1 MVALS
6 VCAKVTCGVL
16 PCSVVSTFAT
26 FCPSLG
32 SFKSNVKLADSVTVS
47 PGLKSQVA
55 VCMVFG
61 MAVPSSLVLQTY
73 RIVCFTIRAPVGVP
87 NPFPPR
93 NRPFGRVPLPLE
105 GSGAGPLA
113 PPPAT
118 AIGGVP
124 KLTGAEGC
132 EPMYCEYARQYSV

>member
-1 MVALS
+1 SQDNDRGLS
-6 VCAKVTCGVL
+6 R
-16 PCSVVSTFAT
+16 P
-26 FCPSLG
+26 
-32 SFKSNVKLADSVTVS
+32 
-47 PGLKSQVA
+47 Q
-55 VCMVFG
+55 
-61 MAVPSSLVLQTY
+61 
-73 RIVCFTIRAPVGVP
+73 RIVCFTMRAPVGVP

-93 NRPFGRVPLPLE
+93 SKPFGSVPLPLE

-132 EPMYCEYARQYSV
+132 EPMYCENARQYSVWFPSCRYRLRAAPRKCTRGAENAGVTSDSAK